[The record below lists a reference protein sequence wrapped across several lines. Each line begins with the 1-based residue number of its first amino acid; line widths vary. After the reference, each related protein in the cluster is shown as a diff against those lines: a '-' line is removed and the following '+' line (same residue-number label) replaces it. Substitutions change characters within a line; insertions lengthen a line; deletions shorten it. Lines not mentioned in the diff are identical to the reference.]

1 MGKGTTQGDLRETG
15 TVGFIGLGI
24 MGSRMAAN
32 LVEAGA
38 EVVAWNRS
46 PGPAGE
52 LGRDGARIAQDPAEV
67 ARSSAVVITMLSDD
81 SAVEEVLEG
90 RGVIANAAP
99 GTLIIDMSTI
109 SPKAAQGLAEKCAAV
124 GLGFL
129 DAPVSGG
136 DVGAEA
142 GTLSIMVGGAV
153 EDVERAMPIFEVLGA
168 KVIHTGA
175 SGSGQVV
182 KACNQ
187 VMVAV
192 IFAGVSEAL
201 VLGSKLGLDQGSV
214 LDAIDGGLASNRI
227 MEVRRRNFLEHDFA
241 PGFKI
246 DHHRKDLDIALSSAE
261 EIGAE
266 LPLANIVQGMFLKL
280 QKAGYGGEDDSS
292 LLRFAEAAAS
302 GEPWASGDD
311 SGLTRS

>member
-1 MGKGTTQGDLRETG
+1 MGDLDNRLPSEVAETI
-15 TVGFIGLGI
+15 GFIGLGI

-32 LVEAGA
+32 LLSAGA
-38 EVVAWNRS
+38 DLLVWNRH
-46 PGPAGE
+46 PEPAE
-52 LGRDGARIAQDPAEV
+52 KLRQAGARV
-67 ARSSAVVITMLSDD
+67 ARSPKEIVEQAAIIITMLSDD
-81 SAVEEVLEG
+81 AAVEQVLEEQ
-90 RGVIANAAP
+90 GVIAAAKP

-109 SPKAAQGLAEKCAAV
+109 SPKTARDLAERCHEE
-124 GLGFL
+124 GLDFL

-142 GTLSIMVGGAV
+142 ATLSIMVGGTPEA
-153 EDVERAMPIFEVLGA
+153 VERAAPIFDVLGSTT
-168 KVIHTGA
+168 IHTGE

-201 VLGSKLGLDQGSV
+201 VLGSKLGLDRAAV

-227 MEVRRRNFLEHDFA
+227 MDVRRRNFLEQDFT

-261 EIGAE
+261 EVGAE
-266 LPLANIVQGMFLKL
+266 LPLATIIQGMFKQL
-280 QKAGYGGEDDSS
+280 QAAGYGGEDDSS
-292 LLRFAEAAAS
+292 LLRLAEAAANGEAWAS
-302 GEPWASGDD
+302 GEPPASA
-311 SGLTRS
+311 T